1 MAVRVLLADD
11 HSIVRQGLR
20 AILEREGFEV
30 VAEAADGREAIQCCE
45 RLHPEVAVLDV
56 TMPLLNGIDAAQ
68 EIKRSYPRTKV
79 VLLTM
84 HTEDNFVLQSLRAG
98 VNGFVLKQRSAEE
111 LVRAI
116 REVCKGETFLSAGIC
131 RTVVQAYVNKTEI
144 PGDPLSD
151 RERQVLQLVAEGK
164 TNKET
169 ASILDISPKTAE
181 FHRAN
186 IMEKLNIHDTAG
198 LVRYAIQSGLID
210 AKPWSRPQEIK

>member
-30 VAEAADGREAIQCCE
+30 VGEAADGREAIQLCE
-45 RLHPEVAVLDV
+45 RLHPEVAVMDV

-68 EIKRSYPRTKV
+68 EIKRSHPRTKV

-98 VNGFVLKQRSAEE
+98 VSGFVLKQRSAEE

-131 RTVVQAYVNKTEI
+131 RTVVDALVNKTEL
-144 PGDPLSD
+144 PAEPLSD

-181 FHRAN
+181 FHRAH
-186 IMEKLNIHDTAG
+186 IMEKLGIHDTAG
-198 LVRYAIQSGLID
+198 LVRYAIRLGLI
-210 AKPWSRPQEIK
+210 EC

>member
-68 EIKRSYPRTKV
+68 EIKRSHPRTKV

-98 VNGFVLKQRSAEE
+98 VNGFVLKQRSADE

-131 RTVVQAYVNKTEI
+131 RTVVDALVNKSEL
-144 PGDPLSD
+144 PNASLSD

-169 ASILDISPKTAE
+169 ATILDISPKTAE
-181 FHRAN
+181 FHRAH
-186 IMEKLNIHDTAG
+186 IMEKLDIHDTAG
-198 LVRYAIQSGLID
+198 LVRYAIRLGLID
-210 AKPWSRPQEIK
+210 F

>member
-1 MAVRVLLADD
+1 MAVRILLADD

-30 VAEAADGREAIQCCE
+30 VGEAADGREALQLCE
-45 RLHPEVAVLDV
+45 RFHPEVAVLDV

-68 EIKRSYPRTKV
+68 EIKRSHPRTKV

-116 REVCKGETFLSAGIC
+116 REVCKGEIFLSSGIC
-131 RTVVQAYVNKTEI
+131 RTVVDALVNKTEL
-144 PGDPLSD
+144 PTESLSD

-181 FHRAN
+181 FHRAH
-186 IMEKLNIHDTAG
+186 IMEKLDIHDTAG
-198 LVRYAIQSGLID
+198 LVRYAIRLGLI
-210 AKPWSRPQEIK
+210 EC